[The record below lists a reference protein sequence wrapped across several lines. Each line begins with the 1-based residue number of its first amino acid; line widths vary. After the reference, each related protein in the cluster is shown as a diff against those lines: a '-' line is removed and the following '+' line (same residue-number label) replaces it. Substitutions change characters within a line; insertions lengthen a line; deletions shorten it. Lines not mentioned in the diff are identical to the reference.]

1 MPPGQPHCKGAAFEP
16 HQSPSATVAAC
27 GQICRHACIHSLGSR
42 LQLTKHHW
50 GAGERARRRQSWQ
63 RSSLALAWVASS
75 AATQHTALSSRFSMG
90 TTPKLEQIS
99 LASLRRM
106 PSGQSCFL
114 VSPSFQLS
122 LSRPLLCPR
131 GGIFKRNLSLP
142 AKIFSAQALKFA
154 MVSLPGSFSRYSHQP
169 FSEMHESDK
178 KQKRKT
184 AAQGRLLLV
193 LWLKELRILHAFKVH
208 EVPGKFR
215 RVRVLGWTRPL
226 STGHAKDKADQVRPR
241 PLVLLDGQSK
251 ALGNLAAT

>member
-1 MPPGQPHCKGAAFEP
+1 
-16 HQSPSATVAAC
+16 
-27 GQICRHACIHSLGSR
+27 
-42 LQLTKHHW
+42 
-50 GAGERARRRQSWQ
+50 
-63 RSSLALAWVASS
+63 
-75 AATQHTALSSRFSMG
+75 
-90 TTPKLEQIS
+90 
-99 LASLRRM
+99 
-106 PSGQSCFL
+106 
-114 VSPSFQLS
+114 
-122 LSRPLLCPR
+122 
-131 GGIFKRNLSLP
+131 
-142 AKIFSAQALKFA
+142 
-154 MVSLPGSFSRYSHQP
+154 
-169 FSEMHESDK
+169 MHESDK